1 MSQVRASQQGKA
13 PWGHTWRSSDTFIV
27 STMGLAIFTDE
38 LLFAFMLPLLPTL
51 LEQRI
56 GTDPSLT
63 QRYTSIF
70 LAEGAFVSVV
80 SSPIFG
86 SLADAVSSK
95 RTLLMILLALTLIGV
110 AFLALTTQLAWFFV
124 GRFFQCITSNGL
136 WIVGMATMAENL
148 GSEHMGKIAAL
159 TTILTAAGTTGG
171 PILCGLL
178 FHFGGYWCAWV
189 GPAIFL
195 VVDIIMRLL
204 MIEKQEKP
212 QQEDQSREHDP
223 LLEDPP
229 AQADGDQSEGSSSPE
244 VQGLRFYALM
254 FREARFSS
262 GVFCAFVLALL
273 LGCIQSTLAVH
284 VRNAFGWGAL
294 HTGLLLAWIQGPGI
308 VFATPV
314 GWMKDK
320 YGSRTPTAIGFFGLS
335 PLIIISGIPGSD
347 LTTWVTGKPWENSL
361 YFVCMAFI
369 GCWLS
374 LLNGIGTMQATETID
389 ALEARKPGI
398 SGPNGGYSR
407 ALSMINMTW
416 MAGLMVGPLLA
427 ELVIGNF
434 GFFELQC
441 CLGTICFIAGII
453 ALAFIGLP
461 IPKSV
466 EEHA

>member
-1 MSQVRASQQGKA
+1 MPGTRAREQSQA

-56 GTDPSLT
+56 GTNPELT

-70 LAEGAFVSVV
+70 LAEGAFVSVI

-95 RTLLMILLALTLIGV
+95 RTLLMILLGLTLIGV
-110 AFLALTTQLAWFFV
+110 TFLALTTQLVWFFV

-148 GSEHMGKIAAL
+148 GSQHMGKIAAL

-171 PILCGLL
+171 PVLCGLL
-178 FHFGGYWCAWV
+178 FHFGGYWCAWI
-189 GPAIFL
+189 GPALFV

-204 MIEKQEKP
+204 MLEKQEKP
-212 QQEDQSREHDP
+212 QEEDQAREREQDP
-223 LLEDPP
+223 LLEDSP
-229 AQADGDQSEGSSSPE
+229 AQADGDQSESSSSPE
-244 VQGLRFYALM
+244 VRGWRFYALM
-254 FREARFSS
+254 LHEARFSS

-284 VRNAFGWGAL
+284 VRTAFGWGAL

-314 GWMKDK
+314 GWMKDR
-320 YGSRTPTAIGFFGLS
+320 YGSRTPTAVGFLGLS
-335 PLIIISGIPGSD
+335 PLVILSGIPGSD

-361 YFVCMAFI
+361 YFVCMALI

-389 ALEARKPGI
+389 VLEARKPGI
-398 SGPNGGYSR
+398 SGPYGGYSR
-407 ALSMINMTW
+407 ALAIINMTW
-416 MAGLMVGPLLA
+416 MGGLMIGPLLA
-427 ELVIGNF
+427 ELVIGSF

-441 CLGTICFIAGII
+441 CLGEYSLCLYIH
-453 ALAFIGLP
+453 
-461 IPKSV
+461 SY
-466 EEHA
+466 